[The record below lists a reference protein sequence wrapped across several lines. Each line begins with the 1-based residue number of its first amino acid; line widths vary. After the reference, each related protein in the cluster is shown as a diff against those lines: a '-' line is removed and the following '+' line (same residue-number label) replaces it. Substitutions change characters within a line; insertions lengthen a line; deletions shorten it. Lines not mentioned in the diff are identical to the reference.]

1 MRILIVTQYI
11 YPENFKSNELAFEL
25 AKRGHHVEVLTG
37 IPNYPEGTYFKGYG
51 IFKKRIEIVNGAKF
65 YRCFQT
71 PRGRKAS
78 GLGLAL
84 NYLTFM
90 FFASLWVFFYFIWK
104 KRFDVVISHEP
115 SPITQI
121 VPAVFYGKLRK
132 VPLYSWIMDLWPDA
146 IKNSVS
152 ESTYRKV
159 YPILN
164 GITNYVYRNSHK
176 ILITSKGF
184 RKMIC
189 RDADYNNKIVYYPN
203 WSVDMSRE
211 NGEFELPPMPEGFK
225 IMLAGNLGDGQNLD
239 AIGEAMLLL
248 KDIDELKWIFV
259 GNGSWKGWLDDFI
272 LENDL
277 SEKAFALGRFPGDTM
292 PSFFKKADAMLVTL
306 RGGFPDLDVTVPAR
320 LQSYMS
326 AGRPVL
332 AMIGEGAA
340 DLIAESDC
348 GYAVP
353 SGDYKSLADIIRNK
367 VLPNKEEF
375 EKKGKNGRTFYEKE
389 FVLDKCINHIEEII
403 GIK

>member
-25 AKRGHHVEVLTG
+25 SKRGHHVEVLTG
-37 IPNYPEGTYFKGYG
+37 IPNYPEGVYYKGYG
-51 IFKKRIEIVNGAKF
+51 LFKRRFETVNGVKF

-78 GLGLAL
+78 GVGLSI

-90 FFASLWVFFYFIWK
+90 FFASLWVLCFFVWK
-104 KRFDVVISHEP
+104 KRFDAVITHEP

-121 VPAVFYGKLRK
+121 VPAVFYKKIRNT
-132 VPLYSWIMDLWPDA
+132 PHYSWIMDIWPDA

-152 ESTYRKV
+152 ESVYRKV

-164 GITNYVYRNSHK
+164 GITNFVYRNSDK
-176 ILITSKGF
+176 ILVTSRGF
-184 RKMIC
+184 KKMIC
-189 RDADYNNKIVYYPN
+189 RDVDYSAKIVYYPN
-203 WSVDMSRE
+203 WSVDMSKERIDYE
-211 NGEFELPPMPEGFK
+211 IPPLPDGFR
-225 IMLAGNLGDGQNLD
+225 IMLAGNLGDSQNLD
-239 AIGEAMLLL
+239 AIGEAILLL

-259 GNGSWKGWLDDFI
+259 GNGSWKQWLDDFI
-272 LENDL
+272 TEHGL
-277 SEKAFALGRFPGDTM
+277 SDKAFALGRFPGDAM
-292 PSFFKKADAMLVTL
+292 PAFFQEADAMLVTL

-340 DLIAESDC
+340 EVIEESEC

-353 SGDYKSLADIIRNK
+353 SGDYRALADIIREK
-367 VLPNKEEF
+367 VLPNKIEF
-375 EKKGKNGRTFYEKE
+375 EKKGRNGRLFYEKE
-389 FVLDKCINHIEEII
+389 FTLDKCINHIEEII
-403 GIK
+403 S